1 MNQEI
6 TLSINDILHT
16 CIQNTNL
23 HVHVVH
29 ELQLTECMS
38 NVLNLAVSA
47 VTGAAKSYVKI
58 ISTLSSFVSIALFFG
73 DFKLLCPV
81 LMND

>member
-29 ELQLTECMS
+29 ELHLTECMF

-47 VTGAAKSYVKI
+47 VTGAAKSYEK
-58 ISTLSSFVSIALFFG
+58 S
-73 DFKLLCPV
+73 
-81 LMND
+81 

>member
-29 ELQLTECMS
+29 ELHLTECMS

-47 VTGAAKSYVKI
+47 VTGAAESYEK
-58 ISTLSSFVSIALFFG
+58 
-73 DFKLLCPV
+73 
-81 LMND
+81 